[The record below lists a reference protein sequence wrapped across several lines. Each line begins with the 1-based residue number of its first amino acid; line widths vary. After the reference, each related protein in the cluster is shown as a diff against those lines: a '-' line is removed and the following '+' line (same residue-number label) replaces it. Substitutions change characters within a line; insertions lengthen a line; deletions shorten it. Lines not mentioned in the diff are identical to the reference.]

1 MPLEGLY
8 AYGSDSASSIHSRN
22 SEAVPKC
29 RQYDYDP
36 NATDADSQV
45 ERSEAEKFDG
55 LSDSN
60 DSSSHTPAQ
69 KSKRQ
74 CLTPQRRQSKYVVGP
89 SDSEC
94 DISDRDELYDKK
106 TRKRGFKRP
115 HIQSDLVSSW
125 RKMHVAQDDIDGES
139 ARIMAKS
146 LYDAKTNVT
155 VTPKFNARA
164 ISDFRFKTVRLF
176 SPLQYFDCNRTK
188 IDSLHAICRSTNQGG

>member
-1 MPLEGLY
+1 MPLEDLN
-8 AYGSDSASSIHSRN
+8 AYGSDSGSSIHSRH
-22 SEAVPKC
+22 SDAVPKC
-29 RQYDYDP
+29 RQYDSDP
-36 NATDADSQV
+36 NATDADS
-45 ERSEAEKFDG
+45 EINRSEAEKFDG

-74 CLTPQRRQSKYVVGP
+74 CFTPERRQSKYVVGP

-94 DISDRDELYDKK
+94 DISDRDELYDQT

-115 HIQSDLVSSW
+115 RIQWDLVSSW
-125 RKMHVAQDDIDGES
+125 SKTHVAQDDIEGEI

-146 LYDAKTNVT
+146 LYDAKTN

-164 ISDFRFKTVRLF
+164 ISDFRFKTVRLC
-176 SPLQYFDCNRTK
+176 L
-188 IDSLHAICRSTNQGG
+188 SLLSALIVLKLELIPF